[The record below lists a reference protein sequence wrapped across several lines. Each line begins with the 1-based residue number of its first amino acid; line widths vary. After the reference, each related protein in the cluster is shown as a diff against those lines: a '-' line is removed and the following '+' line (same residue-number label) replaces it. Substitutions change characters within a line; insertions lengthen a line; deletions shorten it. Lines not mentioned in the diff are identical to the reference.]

1 MRKLLFILTI
11 VVCGLLQEAAAQE
24 MRSLFLNAPDE
35 VFPLLTRNNRADC
48 IDYIDAGMEANVT
61 NRLGGTTCLTRLA
74 GDYLYMQT
82 SSSSWIEA
90 RLLPFEGDMLI
101 CLVKGI
107 EAEAADSRLLI
118 YDSKW
123 NRLDT
128 GRFLKEPEI
137 ADFFLSADSAARYAE
152 RCDIYLVKYSLSRDE
167 ESLKVEYTMPAY
179 MNVADAGIIAPLL
192 RTLVYRWDGKQFVR
206 E

>member
-48 IDYIDAGMEANVT
+48 IDYIDAGMEAHVT
-61 NRLGGTTCLTRLA
+61 NRLGGTTSLTRLA

-107 EAEAADSRLLI
+107 EI
-118 YDSKW
+118 
-123 NRLDT
+123 
-128 GRFLKEPEI
+128 GR
-137 ADFFLSADSAARYAE
+137 AH
-152 RCDIYLVKYSLSRDE
+152 V
-167 ESLKVEYTMPAY
+167 
-179 MNVADAGIIAPLL
+179 
-192 RTLVYRWDGKQFVR
+192 
-206 E
+206 